1 MLKSIPPANSSKDQQ
16 NLLVIFIKRSIFFYT
31 MKEEVSV
38 WWEQAK
44 SDLNAAKNSLK
55 SRNFDWACFQAQQ
68 AAEKGLKAFYIQE
81 FNTFKKIHDLSFFA
95 KELKAPDKILELCFR
110 LSPVYAETRY
120 PDGSGKIPARRFSEE
135 DTQKNIKHAEVIL
148 EWLEKELSPS

>member
-1 MLKSIPPANSSKDQQ
+1 M
-16 NLLVIFIKRSIFFYT
+16 
-31 MKEEVSV
+31 MKKEVSI

-44 SDLNAAKNSLK
+44 NDLNAAMNSVK

-68 AAEKGLKAFYIQE
+68 AAEKGLKALYIQE

-95 KELKAPDKILELCFR
+95 KELKAPDEILEVCFR

-120 PDGSGKIPARRFSEE
+120 PDGSGKVPAKRFSEE
-135 DTQKNIKHAEVIL
+135 DAKKSIKYASVIL
-148 EWLEKELSPS
+148 TWLEKELSPN